1 MSVEVKLRRIGRGG
15 IPLTIFTA
23 ALFTCLT
30 AAPTFAQVHGVPP
43 SVTSIQLHVPPFLPN
58 IMPSVTS
65 LGPYGIGYRPGPTP
79 PPYGIYPNR
88 TAYGRGRRSGY
99 GSYGYGSAYIA
110 PYYYPIFDDSSGY
123 DSGGGGPY
131 VYSGPPAEQ
140 TLHVVVDL
148 PPTRHSPDA
157 VNEDDFARAVPPPA
171 APADAA
177 PVEPTVLVF
186 RDGHQQQ
193 VNNYA
198 IMGQT
203 VYVFDSR
210 TQKISLSDLDVPA
223 TIKLNDDRGVEFQ
236 LPKAKQADLNPQNL
250 WQPSS
255 STDVML
261 QTKN

>member
-1 MSVEVKLRRIGRGG
+1 MLVGVQSRRSCGSR
-15 IPLTIFTA
+15 IPLAILTA
-23 ALFTCLT
+23 ALFACLT
-30 AAPTFAQVHGVPP
+30 ASPALAQVHGVPP
-43 SVTSIQLHVPPFLPN
+43 SVTSIQFHVPPFLPN

-99 GSYGYGSAYIA
+99 GSYGYGSAYVA

-148 PPTRHSPDA
+148 PPTRRSDEA
-157 VNEDDFARAVPPPA
+157 ANDDDFARAAPPLP
-171 APADAA
+171 PSDAA
-177 PVEPTVLVF
+177 PVEPTLLVF

-203 VYVFDSR
+203 VYVFDSH
-210 TQKISLSDLDVPA
+210 TQKIGLSDLDVPA
-223 TIKLNDDRGVEFQ
+223 TIKLNDDHGVEFQ
-236 LPKAKQADLNPQNL
+236 LPKANKADLSPQNL

-255 STDVML
+255 STGVIL